1 MYHSTL
7 LLLPKVSSSTGGLI
21 VRERV
26 ERELES
32 LFFGSTLLRALLLLL
47 LLLASGG
54 LGHHS
59 HVPPCH
65 LTRTCTTTLSCDRF
79 LRFEKE
85 HQVTDLLL
93 KLYHL
98 ALARFRLARS
108 RPDTHSQSTCVSR
121 GWQGNRGPA
130 HGRCSC
136 EADPIY

>member
-32 LFFGSTLLRALLLLL
+32 LVFGSTLLRTLLLL

-54 LGHHS
+54 LDHHS

-65 LTRTCTTTLSCDRF
+65 LTTTYCTTLSFDRF
-79 LRFEKE
+79 LGFEKE

-98 ALARFRLARS
+98 ALARFRLAVTS
-108 RPDTHSQSTCVSR
+108 RYTQPKYTREQRVAGQS
-121 GWQGNRGPA
+121 GPGSWA
-130 HGRCSC
+130 VQL
-136 EADPIY
+136 